1 MIFSSDS
8 KYPSRSTYGGAIL
21 PARHTAKEGP
31 NAQRCPASRAQSS
44 ARSNDGHPTNC
55 HIISRRQSH
64 ARFTTRVSEHKSG
77 EEVLA

>member
-8 KYPSRSTYGGAIL
+8 KYPSRSTYGGA
-21 PARHTAKEGP
+21 
-31 NAQRCPASRAQSS
+31 
-44 ARSNDGHPTNC
+44 
-55 HIISRRQSH
+55 RRQSQ